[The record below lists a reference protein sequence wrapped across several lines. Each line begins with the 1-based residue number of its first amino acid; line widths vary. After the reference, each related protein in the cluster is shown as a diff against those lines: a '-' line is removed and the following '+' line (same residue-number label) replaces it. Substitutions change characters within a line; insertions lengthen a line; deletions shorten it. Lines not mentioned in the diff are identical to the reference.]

1 MPQHLTHQTHSS
13 QAAEEESGLA
23 LFLACETN
31 PSTQLT
37 GLNHW
42 SADELLGEIVRRSAD
57 DVPALRTTQE
67 HVLRALLLAIDRET
81 LGPGSQAPE
90 HRPP

>member
-1 MPQHLTHQTHSS
+1 MPQHLNHQNHSA
-13 QAAEEESGLA
+13 QATDQDSRQALSLA
-23 LFLACETN
+23 RNSN
-31 PSTQLT
+31 PATQLN
-37 GLNHW
+37 GLDRW

-81 LGPGSQAPE
+81 LGPGSQALG
-90 HRPP
+90 HRAP